1 MTQKKG
7 KKLFFSH
14 RSFYIRKSTKQF
26 DDLLTSI
33 SVSVEKNTC
42 VVITIENG
50 PYTRQ
55 ILEILK
61 ENGIEVQLIE
71 IGTPFTKIKEREM
84 VKIWSGWDSFPQIY
98 LNGFLLGGYE
108 ELKLSLEGLESFS
121 DFL

>member
-1 MTQKKG
+1 
-7 KKLFFSH
+7 
-14 RSFYIRKSTKQF
+14 
-26 DDLLTSI
+26 LLTSI

-61 ENGIEVQLIE
+61 DNGIEVQLIE

-108 ELKLSLEGLESFS
+108 ELKLSQEGRVF
-121 DFL
+121 F